1 MLCDLVE
8 GAFPRLIFD
17 KTVVIKQL
25 NVVEAHGLLLF
36 RADKGEWTF
45 QSEKNTYLGWSFQP
59 NAFYSS
65 NTPKLWEV
73 TTGQRSTIFPD
84 QIGSFVWYI
93 LTEIAFKY
101 CYLDI
106 FVGRDCRVHVFR
118 LTDFE
123 GEENEDFVRGKNE
136 IKDHKLEKTKGRTAT
151 LLHILPY
158 FSFRMYPNF

>member
-1 MLCDLVE
+1 MGDYY
-8 GAFPRLIFD
+8 
-17 KTVVIKQL
+17 
-25 NVVEAHGLLLF
+25 
-36 RADKGEWTF
+36 WTKVHNI
-45 QSEKNTYLGWSFQP
+45 S
-59 NAFYSS
+59 
-65 NTPKLWEV
+65 
-73 TTGQRSTIFPD
+73 D

-136 IKDHKLEKTKGRTAT
+136 IKDHKLEKTKGIIAT
-151 LLHILPY
+151 LLHIMPY
-158 FSFRMYPNF
+158 FPFRIYPPRK